1 MRHVDKDRNKFIKI
15 IAIIIPLILAIVI
28 GGVITIYLGGK
39 DGKNNRD
46 LLSLSVNS
54 GIKVFDTAINAEVS
68 EHIVVRP
75 TQIGEQFA
83 TLMIPSLN
91 FSKPVYEGDSN
102 EVLAMGI
109 GHYEGSTV
117 PGENGNV
124 LLCGH
129 RDIDQGL
136 RELQDIKEG
145 DEVVMKMSYGDYY
158 YRVSEIKIVDPN
170 NTDIGNLS
178 EHEKLTMYT
187 CYPFDYIGSAPNRY
201 VVICDFV
208 KVK

>member
-1 MRHVDKDRNKFIKI
+1 MRHVDKNKNKLIKI
-15 IAIIIPLILAIVI
+15 IAVVLPLILAIVI
-28 GGVITIYLGGK
+28 GVFIIIYIGGK
-39 DGKNNRD
+39 DNKDNRD
-46 LLSLSVNS
+46 LLSSSINS
-54 GIKVFDTAINAEVS
+54 GIKVFDTGRNEEVS

-83 TLMIPSLN
+83 TLIIPSLN
-91 FSKPVYEGDSN
+91 FSKPVYEGDSDD
-102 EVLAMGI
+102 VLTMGI

-117 PGENGNV
+117 PGENGNI

-170 NTDIGNLS
+170 NTDIGDVS
-178 EHEKLTMYT
+178 DHEKLTMYT
-187 CYPFDYIGSAPNRY
+187 CYPFDYVGHAPNRY